1 METLKI
7 GDKVYSK
14 ILGPSSTGIITN
26 IESDNNIPFITV
38 KLDKPIKNIAGYSEY
53 FFKVN

>member
-26 IESDNNIPFITV
+26 IESDNDIPFITV
-38 KLDKPIKNIAGYSEY
+38 KLDKPIKNIAGYSRH

>member
-1 METLKI
+1 METFKI

-14 ILGPSSTGIITN
+14 ILGPSSTGTIIK

-38 KLDKPIKNIAGYSEY
+38 KLDKPIKNIASYSRHFY
-53 FFKVN
+53 KI

>member
-1 METLKI
+1 MEILKI

-26 IESDNNIPFITV
+26 IEYDNNVPFITV
-38 KLDKPIKNIAGYSEY
+38 KLDKPIKNITGYSRH
-53 FFKVN
+53 FFKI

>member
-14 ILGPSSTGIITN
+14 ILGPSSTGTIIN

-38 KLDKPIKNIAGYSEY
+38 ELDKPIKNIAGYSRH